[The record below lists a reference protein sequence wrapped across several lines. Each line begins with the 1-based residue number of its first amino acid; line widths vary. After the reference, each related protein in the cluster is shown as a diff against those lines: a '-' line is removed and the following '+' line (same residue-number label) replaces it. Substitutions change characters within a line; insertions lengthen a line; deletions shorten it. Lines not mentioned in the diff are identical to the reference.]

1 MKDELSANIKSDA
14 NYTNEQLKKLDEL
27 KKHISICHLN
37 TQSMSSTFD
46 EFQFMINQTK
56 FDVITLS
63 ETWLKN
69 DKHLLEYVRLPGYE
83 LAYRNRDEKRG
94 GGVGIYIRD
103 MIEFKVRSDISK
115 LDDSIEHLW
124 VEIQGKK
131 KNSACLIVVFYQPS
145 SENNKKLEWIEKL
158 DSVLSVVK

>member
-1 MKDELSANIKSDA
+1 
-14 NYTNEQLKKLDEL
+14 
-27 KKHISICHLN
+27 
-37 TQSMSSTFD
+37 MSSTFD

-83 LAYRNRDEKRG
+83 FTYRNRDEKRG
-94 GGVGIYIRD
+94 DGVGIYIGD
-103 MIEFKVRSDISK
+103 TIEFKVRSDISK

-124 VEIQGKK
+124 VEIEGKK
-131 KNSACLIVVFYQPS
+131 KNSACFIGVFYQPS

-158 DSVLSVVK
+158 DSVLSIVKSNWNGNIMITGNSIIDLLASTMI